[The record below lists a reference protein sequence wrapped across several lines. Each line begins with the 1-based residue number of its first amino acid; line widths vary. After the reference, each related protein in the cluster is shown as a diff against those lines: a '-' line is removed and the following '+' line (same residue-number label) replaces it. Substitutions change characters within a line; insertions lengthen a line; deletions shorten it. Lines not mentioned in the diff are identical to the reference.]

1 MRRRT
6 WWNEVA
12 YKPEAFV
19 ICPRCGYKH
28 SRKGH
33 TCQVSACGF
42 FIPDLGLSYSFSTP
56 KYFCNVQTTSN
67 TTFIYK
73 RHDQFK
79 SLLSEELAHL
89 ENLLVPPNAT
99 EDDLEKIILLS

>member
-1 MRRRT
+1 M
-6 WWNEVA
+6 A
-12 YKPEAFV
+12 YKSEAFV

-42 FIPDLGLSYSFSTP
+42 FIPALGWSYSFITT

-67 TTFIYK
+67 TTFIYR

-79 SLLSEELAHL
+79 SLLGEELACL
-89 ENLLVPPNAT
+89 QDFLMPPNAS
-99 EDDLEKIILLS
+99 EDDIEKVLLLA

>member
-42 FIPDLGLSYSFSTP
+42 EYLPIYGGSYRFNIGDYICRVFLHQNKTVLYGHFRSHF
-56 KYFCNVQTTSN
+56 
-67 TTFIYK
+67 
-73 RHDQFK
+73 
-79 SLLSEELAHL
+79 L
-89 ENLLVPPNAT
+89 
-99 EDDLEKIILLS
+99 